1 MKPKQAYV
9 ILFSTDLDLSYQ
21 KLYDYYTLRFQ
32 IEFNFRDVKQYWG
45 LDDFMNIKQ
54 KAVTNATN
62 FLFLMVNFSYILLRQ
77 YRKNNPE
84 FSILD
89 LKSHYRG
96 FRYIAETIK
105 LLPRILLSE
114 IFQQS
119 ARLSVVHLALEQFS
133 TP

>member
-1 MKPKQAYV
+1 M